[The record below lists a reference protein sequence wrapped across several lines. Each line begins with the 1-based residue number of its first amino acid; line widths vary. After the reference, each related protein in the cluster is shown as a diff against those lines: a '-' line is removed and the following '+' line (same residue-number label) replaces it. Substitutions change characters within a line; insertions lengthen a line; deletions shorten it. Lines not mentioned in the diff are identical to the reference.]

1 MRLLLDENVPKPL
14 HQVLTTFILNHGIV
28 HLLDL
33 DGWSGTRDESL
44 YPRAAADGFDAI
56 LTNDGRQM
64 QRPREVAAIATSGIH
79 RIEYSHKHPGLVGI
93 GIAIATVAAGLP
105 GALALLEESMPAA
118 DQLAWYRSDCGQSP
132 ASHRSGQDAAEVLAL
147 AAVIMHTTAR
157 RCHVDEAYD
166 RAGKGA
172 APKAANTRDG
182 DLGKDREQAGRRR
195 RPLSFVL
202 TPSQAGDRPQYGAPC

>member
-33 DGWSGTRDESL
+33 DGWSGTRDETL

-105 GALALLEESMPAA
+105 GALALLEESDGQRLITLRGIDPTAASRLNLIDPAKT
-118 DQLAWYRSDCGQSP
+118 P
-132 ASHRSGQDAAEVLAL
+132 
-147 AAVIMHTTAR
+147 
-157 RCHVDEAYD
+157 
-166 RAGKGA
+166 
-172 APKAANTRDG
+172 PK
-182 DLGKDREQAGRRR
+182 
-195 RPLSFVL
+195 FW
-202 TPSQAGDRPQYGAPC
+202 PSLL

>member
-14 HQVLTTFILNHGIV
+14 HQVLTAFILNHEIV

-33 DGWSGTRDESL
+33 DGWSGTRDEML

-79 RIEYSHKHPGLVGI
+79 RVEYSHKHPGLVGI

-105 GALALLEESMPAA
+105 GALALLKESDGQRLITLRGVDPTAASRLHLIDPAKT
-118 DQLAWYRSDCGQSP
+118 P
-132 ASHRSGQDAAEVLAL
+132 
-147 AAVIMHTTAR
+147 
-157 RCHVDEAYD
+157 
-166 RAGKGA
+166 
-172 APKAANTRDG
+172 PK
-182 DLGKDREQAGRRR
+182 
-195 RPLSFVL
+195 FW
-202 TPSQAGDRPQYGAPC
+202 PSLL